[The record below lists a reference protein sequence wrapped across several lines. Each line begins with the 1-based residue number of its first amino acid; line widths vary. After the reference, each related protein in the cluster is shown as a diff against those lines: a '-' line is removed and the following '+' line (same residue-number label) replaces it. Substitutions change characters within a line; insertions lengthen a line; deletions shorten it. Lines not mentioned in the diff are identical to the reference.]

1 MQDRD
6 VLQRQSVA
14 AFATAKK
21 AANAPRRNSLTPCL
35 SDSRCRTKNGDCL
48 QVPCSPDFWSDVHP
62 PSRSGDTHS
71 PNSASSGA
79 PPSPGVAYG
88 LKGAATLLLR
98 SFDAPGGADEPRAA
112 QAFERPRLSH
122 PHHVPTLCSA
132 LVDRAA
138 QNVIYGPI
146 LSICIGL

>member
-1 MQDRD
+1 M
-6 VLQRQSVA
+6 
-14 AFATAKK
+14 
-21 AANAPRRNSLTPCL
+21 
-35 SDSRCRTKNGDCL
+35 
-48 QVPCSPDFWSDVHP
+48 
-62 PSRSGDTHS
+62 
-71 PNSASSGA
+71 
-79 PPSPGVAYG
+79 AYG

-122 PHHVPTLCSA
+122 PHHVLTLRSA

-146 LSICIGL
+146 FHCESGCRRVARCLHMAWA